1 MNDVVVKPSM
11 GRTIGLAVLCVLF
24 TVAGIAM
31 LFADGFM
38 AKIMGGLAMML
49 FGVGGAAAIV
59 RQLRGGTTF
68 TLKADGIEVGTGG
81 FVPWHNIGMIGQTST
96 GGGAQGLGFEVLDVP
111 AYVATLTP
119 EQQRTAARGITL
131 GRAAAPVMGAAGAHS
146 NDVSALNALPA
157 DDLVAA
163 TEWGAQMSGG
173 FHLVFPTLSL
183 NKPMGRLMAI
193 AEEYRAAATG
203 RR

>member
-11 GRTIGLAVLCVLF
+11 GRTILLAVVCLLF
-24 TVAGIAM
+24 TLAGLAM

-38 AKIMGGLAMML
+38 IKIMGALAIAF
-49 FGVGGAAAIV
+49 FGVGGAAAII
-59 RQLRGGTTF
+59 RQVRGGTTF
-68 TLKADGIEVGTGG
+68 TLTSQGIEVGTGG
-81 FVPWHNIGMIGQTST
+81 FVPWQNIGLIGQTST
-96 GGGAQGLGFEVLDVP
+96 GGGAQALGFEVLDVP

-119 EQQRTAARGITL
+119 EQQRAAARGVTL
-131 GRAAAPVMGAAGAHS
+131 GRAAAPVMGAGGGNLH
-146 NDVSALNALPA
+146 DVAALNALPG

-173 FHLVFPTLSL
+173 FHLAFPTLSL